1 MNINNARFS
10 RSASLITAAATA
22 LLLVACDQPV
32 EPKTS
37 SNVEQ
42 KFEKAMAKVAVSAE
56 DLAITARIKAELAKD
71 PDLSALR
78 IKVDTLDGLV
88 SLHGTAPDQSSRE
101 HATRV
106 AAAVK
111 GVLSVDN
118 LLVVNS

>member
-1 MNINNARFS
+1 
-10 RSASLITAAATA
+10 
-22 LLLVACDQPV
+22 LLVACDQPV